1 MMQHVVLLL
10 LGAHL
15 ASAGK
20 HSLRYFYTGVSALN
34 DFPEFTA
41 VGLVDEG
48 PFTYFDSNTKRT
60 VPKTEWMRQN
70 VGADYWDRETQT
82 FTGAHQSFKVSIQN
96 VMKRFNQTTGV
107 HSWQLMYGCELDDD
121 GTKRGYFQYGYDGE
135 DFVSL
140 DKSTLSWTAASP
152 EAVFTK
158 HKWEADRAF
167 AEYWKGYLENT
178 CIEWVQKYVGYGK
191 STLERKDAPE
201 VFLLQKDSSSPVL
214 CQATGF
220 YPSNIMMTWQKKGE
234 EHHEDVEVGTTL
246 PNVDGT
252 FQKTVTL
259 SVKPEEWKN
268 NRDDY
273 RCVVQH
279 VGAAKNIVV
288 TVDDI
293 RSNPGSDNKIAII
306 VGCLVGFVVL
316 AVVVGLIFWRKSNG
330 YGRASTKDS
339 DSENSDQALDK
350 VNAKE

>member
-1 MMQHVVLLL
+1 MMRHVLLLL

-15 ASAGK
+15 ASAGT
-20 HSLRYFYTGVSALN
+20 HSLRYFYTAVSGDI

-48 PFTYFDSNTKRT
+48 QFMYFDSKTKEA

-70 VGADYWDRETQT
+70 EGTGYWDSQTQGLI
-82 FTGAHQSFKVSIQN
+82 GAHQNFKNNIQ
-96 VMKRFNQTTGV
+96 VAKERFNQTTGV
-107 HSWQLMYGCELDDD
+107 HAFQFMYGCEVNDD
-121 GTKRGYFQYGYDGE
+121 GTKGGYLQYGYDGE
-135 DFVSL
+135 DFISF
-140 DKSTLSWTAASP
+140 DKSALTWTAANP
-152 EAVFTK
+152 QAVITK
-158 HKWEADRAF
+158 TKWDAIRAQS
-167 AEYWKGYLENT
+167 ERYKEYLENE
-178 CIEWVQKYVGYGK
+178 CIEWIKKYVGYGK

-201 VFLLQKDSSSPVL
+201 VFLLQKDPSSPVL

-246 PNVDGT
+246 PNADGT
-252 FQKTVTL
+252 FQKSVTL

-268 NRDDY
+268 NKDDY

-279 VGAAKNIVV
+279 VGAAKDIVV

-293 RSNPGSDNKIAII
+293 RSNPGPDNTIAII
-306 VGCLVGFVVL
+306 VGCVVGFVVL
-316 AVVVGLIFWRKSNG
+316 LAVIVGLIFWRKSNG

-339 DSENSDQALDK
+339 DSENSDQALEK
-350 VNAKE
+350 VNAK